1 MIVTHH
7 MWFPFYFPFTMFF
20 ALVTYFWF
28 IDLII
33 YLVVAGAFYSM
44 FRKAGTPNAWLA
56 FIPIAGLWPFLW
68 TINRSAWNVLWLLIP
83 VVNYVLMLYWLG
95 QLLKAFRHSPWFV
108 LLMLFPPS
116 NLIFFGIVIY
126 IGYSNS
132 VKYNGN
138 GPFGSGPTE
147 FFY

>member
-1 MIVTHH
+1 MTHH
-7 MWFPFYFPFTMFF
+7 MWFPLYFPYRVFF
-20 ALVTYFWF
+20 PFATFFWF

-33 YLVVAGAFYSM
+33 YVVVAGAFYSM

-68 TINRSAWNVLWLLIP
+68 TINRSAWNVLWLFIP
-83 VVNYVLMLYWLG
+83 VVNYIITLYWLG
-95 QLLKAFRHSPWFV
+95 QLLKSFDHSPWLV
-108 LLMLFPPS
+108 LLALFPLL
-116 NLIFFGIVIY
+116 NLILLGILIY

-132 VKYNGN
+132 VRYTGN
-138 GPFGSGPTE
+138 GPYGRGPKQ